1 MKLIGSIPHDTCK
14 ISLYGWNSKFIV
26 KIELGS
32 FEQTYKVSELD
43 VASEEDVRDM
53 VNDSFLE
60 KVMHRFEAMRADWE
74 LAMENVED

>member
-1 MKLIGSIPHDTCK
+1 MKLIGSIPHELCK

-26 KIELGS
+26 KIELGH

-43 VASEEDVRDM
+43 VASEEDIHDM

-60 KVMHRFEAMRADWE
+60 KVMNRFEAMRIDWE
-74 LAMENVED
+74 LAMENMED